1 MTFNKTSDNNYHS
14 TVDHETFGYL
24 EWTEKFSGEGIQV
37 VSNKMSAKLLKRLCK
52 NCSSINC
59 NEYIAT

>member
-1 MTFNKTSDNNYHS
+1 MTFNKTSENNYHS

-37 VSNKMSAKLLKRLCK
+37 VSNKMSAKKSLE
-52 NCSSINC
+52 IM
-59 NEYIAT
+59 